1 MLYTKIEYG
10 LYLMI
15 FFLPVIYWDAYF
27 YQLEIPFIDYISL
40 AVLLAFTIK
49 TLGNLL
55 FKRDKFKLRMPL
67 LIPFLLFFAS
77 VLTSDFLSAYISS
90 NIWYTMR
97 WILFFYL
104 AYVVLPVNLIKNE
117 KILKNSLL
125 YFFTSSLFISLMGII
140 SLFQQDWQHQFIRV
154 LPISIFGVFP
164 LGDNHNLIAEVFIVS
179 ICFTQALKYW
189 YKSLFADR
197 ILNIITVVQTFLL
210 LATFSRAAW
219 IALGVEALLYFFF
232 TNKNKKKFLVAVI
245 LGAIIVSPLAF
256 YMYRLQ
262 SDFSIGGSSTQ
273 SRLVMSEVAWK
284 RFLDKPFFGNGSG
297 QFMNLISDD
306 IRYIAK
312 YGEPLDSHGVWQKV
326 LAENGIFG
334 VLTFGILFFSIM
346 ILFYRVLKKNRH
358 EEKILLPIFLG
369 GVGIFVIE
377 FFNTSY
383 YNGKLWLPIAFGL
396 AAINIIK
403 AKNKSRYGKN

>member
-1 MLYTKIEYG
+1 
-10 LYLMI
+10 
-15 FFLPVIYWDAYF
+15 
-27 YQLEIPFIDYISL
+27 
-40 AVLLAFTIK
+40 
-49 TLGNLL
+49 
-55 FKRDKFKLRMPL
+55 
-67 LIPFLLFFAS
+67 
-77 VLTSDFLSAYISS
+77 
-90 NIWYTMR
+90 
-97 WILFFYL
+97 
-104 AYVVLPVNLIKNE
+104 
-117 KILKNSLL
+117 
-125 YFFTSSLFISLMGII
+125 
-140 SLFQQDWQHQFIRV
+140 
-154 LPISIFGVFP
+154 
-164 LGDNHNLIAEVFIVS
+164 
-179 ICFTQALKYW
+179 
-189 YKSLFADR
+189 
-197 ILNIITVVQTFLL
+197 
-210 LATFSRAAW
+210 
-219 IALGVEALLYFFF
+219 
-232 TNKNKKKFLVAVI
+232 
-245 LGAIIVSPLAF
+245 
-256 YMYRLQ
+256 MYRLQ

-346 ILFYRVLKKNRH
+346 ILFYRVLKKNLH